1 MNTKEEL
8 VGLLKEGTVNVKF
21 KKKDQSIRKMLC
33 TLSSDYLPKTDPSE
47 IKEKKTK
54 KVNEDTLPVWDLE
67 KEAWRSFRLDSIVEY
82 QKAV

>member
-8 VGLLKEGTVNVKF
+8 TKLLREGSVEVKF
-21 KKKDQSIRKMLC
+21 KKKDSSIRNMLC
-33 TLSSDYLPKTDPSE
+33 TLSEDYLPKVDSE
-47 IKEKKTK
+47 EVKEKKVK

>member
-1 MNTKEEL
+1 MNTKEKL
-8 VGLLKEGTVNVKF
+8 TKLLREGSVEVKF
-21 KKKDQSIRKMLC
+21 KKKDNSIRNMLC
-33 TLSSDYLPKTDPSE
+33 TLSTDYLPKSDLE
-47 IKEKKTK
+47 VKEKRTK